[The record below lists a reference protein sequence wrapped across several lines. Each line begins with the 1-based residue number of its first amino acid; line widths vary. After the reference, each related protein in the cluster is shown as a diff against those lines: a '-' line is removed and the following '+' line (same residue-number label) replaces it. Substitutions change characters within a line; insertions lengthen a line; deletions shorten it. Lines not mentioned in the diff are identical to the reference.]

1 MSTLLRGLV
10 VAGVAALVVAMPSV
24 IGLDS
29 PWPVLLAAAVAFARP
44 ARPGIAG
51 AFVTGAA
58 AWWLAMALRA
68 GVLPDAVWS
77 EALAALLAIAICTV
91 AAVVS
96 SERMP
101 LFAGLAGIAAFAGLY
116 EGPFTDAPTAFLSES
131 PLAFGAVVVAT
142 GLGFLAATLVEA
154 LGGLSSRRDQVAPLH
169 TEAVS

>member
-1 MSTLLRGLV
+1 MSTLLRGV
-10 VAGVAALVVAMPSV
+10 VIAGVAALVIALPSV

-29 PWPVLLAAAVAFARP
+29 PWPLLLAAAVAFARP
-44 ARPGIAG
+44 TRPGIAG

-77 EALAALLAIAICTV
+77 EVAAAALAIGVCTIAALL
-91 AAVVS
+91 S
-96 SERMP
+96 SERLP
-101 LFAGLAGIAAFAGLY
+101 LFAGFAGIAAFAGIY
-116 EGPFTDAPTAFLSES
+116 EPAFAEAPTQFLSES

-142 GLGFLAATLVEA
+142 GLGFLAATVVDA
-154 LGGLSSRRDQVAPLH
+154 LGGLSRRDEVAPLH